1 MVVNLILG
9 WLGIKGKNRS
19 SKDRD
24 AERQKMLRVAEQM
37 AASEGLELEIPES
50 QEELNRSLGKM
61 SESFEAVKQAV
72 GLSPEDFA
80 ILVSSPEYKEQK
92 ANERE
97 YWEYQATAQLRIP
110 LRYLEKN
117 GEKLWQE
124 EEPPLEG
131 PANGV
136 SEWEDGT
143 THPFN
148 HFGRWVQHSTF
159 RDWMFPSTPEHKK
172 NHQNHI
178 EFLIE
183 FRKIIEDTT
192 RDIEQRIGDAY
203 ALADADIYKDSVAIF
218 CQGDWLE
225 DFLCHELSQL
235 NGVGPKKARM
245 FYDYGYKTPELLLTA
260 SDEELLRFKGIG
272 KKFIEKLRNEN
283 PL

>member
-80 ILVSSPEYKEQK
+80 ILISSPEYKEQK

-117 GEKLWQE
+117 GEKHWQE
-124 EEPPLEG
+124 E
-131 PANGV
+131 
-136 SEWEDGT
+136 SR
-143 THPFN
+143 H
-148 HFGRWVQHSTF
+148 
-159 RDWMFPSTPEHKK
+159 
-172 NHQNHI
+172 
-178 EFLIE
+178 
-183 FRKIIEDTT
+183 
-192 RDIEQRIGDAY
+192 
-203 ALADADIYKDSVAIF
+203 
-218 CQGDWLE
+218 
-225 DFLCHELSQL
+225 
-235 NGVGPKKARM
+235 
-245 FYDYGYKTPELLLTA
+245 
-260 SDEELLRFKGIG
+260 
-272 KKFIEKLRNEN
+272 
-283 PL
+283 